1 MLEIFKENYYV
12 DFDAVE
18 KYVDI
23 SEINTSEVSGSTE
36 VKINIVRY
44 EMVKLMMD
52 VVMSEQDIQDEKLGI
67 QNSNLSIPF
76 KLAFNSLLNKNLIN
90 KY

>member
-12 DFDAVE
+12 DFDAIE

-23 SEINTSEVSGSTE
+23 SEINTSEVSGGTE

-52 VVMSEQDIQDEKLGI
+52 VVMTEQDIQDEKLGI

-76 KLAFNSLLNKNLIN
+76 KLAFNSLLNKKLIN